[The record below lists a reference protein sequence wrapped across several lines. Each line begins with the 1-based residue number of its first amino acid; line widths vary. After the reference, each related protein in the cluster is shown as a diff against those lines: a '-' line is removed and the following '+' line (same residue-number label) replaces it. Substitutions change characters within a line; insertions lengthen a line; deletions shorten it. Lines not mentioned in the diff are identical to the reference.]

1 MKIEIF
7 MSNKIKFIYE
17 YLLFFLWYL
26 WNKSRDRQTGIIM
39 FSSILLFCGGHL
51 QQLFVKLFLI
61 YFHFISMFVSIYFL
75 FLSYHF
81 NYFLHNFSFL
91 FLISNFLSSFLKIIS
106 TNKNWNHVLYVL
118 YVLSDAV
125 QRVDDDQMKTKSV
138 D

>member
-1 MKIEIF
+1 

-75 FLSYHF
+75 FFDGLVSFHF
-81 NYFLHNFSFL
+81 IIFTSQLLFL
-91 FLISNFLSSFLKIIS
+91 FFLIDFILIKKNDNLIIFS
-106 TNKNWNHVLYVL
+106 IFYFVRAAAVLNSKNIFC
-118 YVLSDAV
+118 
-125 QRVDDDQMKTKSV
+125 QI
-138 D
+138 